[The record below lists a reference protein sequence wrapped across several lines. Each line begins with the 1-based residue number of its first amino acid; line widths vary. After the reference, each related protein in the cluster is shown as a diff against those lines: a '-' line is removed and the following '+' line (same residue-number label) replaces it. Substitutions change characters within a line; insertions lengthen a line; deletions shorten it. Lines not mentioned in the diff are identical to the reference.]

1 MFPARGMGPAPARRP
16 SLHATDGAPTF
27 AWHPTSPAV
36 DACTPSSPSP
46 RAPFPAPMNITAT
59 CWGTRGSIPAPGPS
73 TVRYGGNT
81 SCLDVQA
88 DGRRYVFDAGTGIR
102 AFSGSLPPE
111 GPVKAEMFLTHFH
124 WDHVQGFPFCGQ
136 LYHPDARVRVHGP
149 PQDGAGVATVLAG
162 IMAPAYFPVPLDA
175 LAAGVEFVDVDPL
188 LPWTDGT
195 AEVTAL
201 RVCHPG
207 FTCGYRLN
215 AGAASLAYVP
225 DNELALANPAQ
236 YRRMVGWAAG
246 VDLLVHDA
254 MCLDDEYTRY
264 RGWGHSCVSDA
275 VRLAEDAGARR
286 LLLFHHAP
294 ERSDDA
300 LDAIVG
306 DVRRRLAER
315 GSALRVDAAVEG
327 ETITLGGA

>member
-1 MFPARGMGPAPARRP
+1 MN
-16 SLHATDGAPTF
+16 
-27 AWHPTSPAV
+27 
-36 DACTPSSPSP
+36 TPHGL
-46 RAPFPAPMNITAT
+46 TAT
-59 CWGTRGSIPAPGPS
+59 CRGTRGSIPAPGPS

-88 DGRRYVFDAGTGIR
+88 GGRRYVFDAGTGIR
-102 AFSGSLPPE
+102 ALSRSLPPE
-111 GPVKAEMFLTHFH
+111 EPVEAELFLTHFH
-124 WDHVQGFPFCGQ
+124 WDHVQGFPFCAQ

-149 PQDGAGVATVLAG
+149 PQDGAGVAAVLAG

-175 LAAGVEFVDVDPL
+175 LAAGVDFVDVDA

-195 AEVTAL
+195 AQVAAL
-201 RVCHPG
+201 RMCHPG
-207 FTCGYRLN
+207 FTCGYRLD
-215 AGAASLAYVP
+215 ADGASLAYVP
-225 DNELALANPAQ
+225 DNELDVADPAH
-236 YRRMVGWAAG
+236 YRRMVEWAAG

-254 MCLDDEYTRY
+254 MCLDDEYARY
-264 RGWGHSCVSDA
+264 RGWGHSRVSDA

-306 DVRRRLAER
+306 DVRRGLVER
-315 GSALRVDAAVEG
+315 GSALRVDAAAEG
-327 ETITLGGA
+327 ETITLRGGGA

>member
-1 MFPARGMGPAPARRP
+1 MR
-16 SLHATDGAPTF
+16 
-27 AWHPTSPAV
+27 
-36 DACTPSSPSP
+36 TPPGL
-46 RAPFPAPMNITAT
+46 TAT
-59 CWGTRGSIPAPGPS
+59 SWGTRGSIPAPGPS

-88 DGRRYVFDAGTGIR
+88 GGRRYVFDAGTGIR
-102 AFSGSLPPE
+102 ALSRTLAPD
-111 GPVKAEMFLTHFH
+111 GPMQAELFLTHFH

-136 LYHPDARVRVHGP
+136 LYHADTRVRVHGP
-149 PQDGAGVATVLAG
+149 PQDGAGVAGVLAG

-175 LAAGVEFVDVDPL
+175 LSPGVEFQDVDTR
-188 LPWTDGT
+188 PWTDGT

-207 FTCGYRLN
+207 FTCGYRLD
-215 AGAASLAYVP
+215 AGGASLAYVP
-225 DNELALANPAQ
+225 DNELGDADDAR
-236 YRRMVGWAAG
+236 YRRMVDWAAG

-254 MCLDDEYTRY
+254 MCLDDEYERY
-264 RGWGHSCVSDA
+264 RGWGHSRVSDA
-275 VRLAEDAGARR
+275 VRLAQDAGARR

-306 DVRRRLAER
+306 DVRRGLAER
-315 GSALRVDAAVEG
+315 GSALGVDAAAEG
-327 ETITLGGA
+327 VAIDLRGGGA